1 MWLRFSAHPV
11 VLFHYLLIY
20 LGDHVIA
27 SRHSFVI
34 VVFVYLTHGEKAVIV
49 GYQFLSS
56 IVFLNPV
63 VSIRYHAVLAFQTCR
78 RVF

>member
-1 MWLRFSAHPV
+1 MWLRFSADPV

-56 IVFLNPV
+56 IVFFEPC
-63 VSIRYHAVLAFQTCR
+63 S
-78 RVF
+78 